1 VTAPIVKKII
11 PKGMKIKLAP
21 SIQPE
26 APSYHSEQP
35 PRPSSAKP
43 NLIVLSKQLIRKE
56 PQQQQVNHSMEKQPL
71 ILKIQGGQ
79 RIIKMIRQQQQESK
93 MATPQ
98 THGGKTEPPKQV
110 VQRRRAP

>member
-1 VTAPIVKKII
+1 
-11 PKGMKIKLAP
+11 MKIKLAP
-21 SIQPE
+21 AIQPE
-26 APSYHSEQP
+26 APSYHSEQ

-56 PQQQQVNHSMEKQPL
+56 PQVNHSMEKQQPL

-79 RIIKMIRQQQQESK
+79 RIIKMIKQQQQQETK

-98 THGGKTEPPKQV
+98 THGGKAEPPKQI
-110 VQRRRAP
+110 VQRRRAA